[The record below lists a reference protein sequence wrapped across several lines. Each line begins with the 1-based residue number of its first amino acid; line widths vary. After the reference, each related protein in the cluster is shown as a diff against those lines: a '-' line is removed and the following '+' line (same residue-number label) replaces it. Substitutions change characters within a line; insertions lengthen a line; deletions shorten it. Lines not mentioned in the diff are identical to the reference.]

1 VRFEEV
7 PIDKI
12 IVPPDRARATF
23 TEEQHAELVASIKAH
38 GFTVPILVADNGD
51 GTYTLI
57 DGEHRLT
64 IAKELG
70 YTKVPAVVT
79 EGDQKKIVL
88 LNVLANTARGTQNP
102 MDVARALLKAKEAGA
117 TEEELAAATGHTVEW
132 VRFYLALNEL
142 PEVYQEALRS
152 GKLKVGHVRECLR
165 LPTPEEVDACLGTA
179 LKLSWTVETTKYYV
193 EHRLQSLKAYEAA
206 AGPGP
211 PPPPPTVE
219 QAKEIIE
226 WGDCMVCNRKVPRK
240 DLRMPVVCPDCYELA
255 QYVVSAV
262 GTGPEAMQRIYEALL
277 LYNRMTQQLT
287 PQAAQ
292 PQPSPQPVQP
302 QTPSPSEDELA
313 ERIARKVLEKLGVKV
328 G

>member
-1 VRFEEV
+1 MRVEEI
-7 PIDKI
+7 PIEKI
-12 IVPPDRARATF
+12 IVPPERARATF
-23 TEEQHAELVASIKAH
+23 TEEQHSELVASIKTH
-38 GFTVPILVADNGD
+38 GFTVPILVSDNGD

-57 DGEHRLT
+57 DGEHRLQ

-117 TEEELAAATGHTVEW
+117 TEEELAAATGHTVDW
-132 VRFYLALNEL
+132 VRFYLAINDL
-142 PEVYQEALRS
+142 PEVYQEALRE
-152 GKLKVGHVRECLR
+152 GRLKVGHVRECLR
-165 LPTPEEVDACLGTA
+165 LPSPEEVDACLGTA
-179 LKLSWTVETTKYYV
+179 LKLSWTVDTTKYYV

-226 WGDCMVCNRKVPRK
+226 WGDCMICNRKVPRK

-255 QYVVSAV
+255 QYIVSVV
-262 GTGPEAMQRIYEALL
+262 GTGPEAMQKIYEALL
-277 LYNRMTQQLT
+277 LYNRMTQSQV

-292 PQPSPQPVQP
+292 QLQQSQPPQP
-302 QTPSPSEDELA
+302 QTPTSSEDEIV